1 MVDFTLEGIIGIIA
15 QTFCGGSMTLA
26 GLLVMLAFF
35 FVCVVIL
42 ANIRAPVTYALVPMM
57 LLDIVFAAIGIVDS
71 TVSFIIVIL
80 CAILMAK
87 QARDL
92 VGGS

>member
-1 MVDFTLEGIIGIIA
+1 MVDFTIEGIIGVIA

-26 GLLVMLAFF
+26 GLFVMLAFF

-42 ANIRAPVTYALVPMM
+42 ANIRAPVAYALVPMM

-71 TVSFIIVIL
+71 TVSFVIVIL

-87 QARDL
+87 QTRDL

>member
-1 MVDFTLEGIIGIIA
+1 MVDFTLQGIIGIIA

-42 ANIRAPVTYALVPMM
+42 AHIRAPVTYALVLMM

-80 CAILMAK
+80 CAVLMAK